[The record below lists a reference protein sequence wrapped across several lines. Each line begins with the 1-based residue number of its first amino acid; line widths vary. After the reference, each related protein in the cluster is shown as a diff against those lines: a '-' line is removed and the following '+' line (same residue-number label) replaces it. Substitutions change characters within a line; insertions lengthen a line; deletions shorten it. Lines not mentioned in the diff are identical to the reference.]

1 MATIV
6 VHVSRQVEQ
15 TKAVYLKVSK
25 TAVKQWLRDNHG
37 TPSEHGY
44 EWDDEVVLQEYVEA
58 EFMDQVND
66 DNTCINEEDEDWDID
81 EVGVD
86 E

>member
-1 MATIV
+1 MATVV

-15 TKAVYLKVSK
+15 TKAVYLDVSK
-25 TAVKQWLRDNHG
+25 TAIKEWMRENYG
-37 TPSEHGY
+37 TPSEHDY
-44 EWDDEVVLQEYVEA
+44 EWDDDVVLQEYVEA
-58 EFMDQVND
+58 ERMEDVIND
-66 DNTCINEEDEDWDID
+66 TSELNEEQVEWDID